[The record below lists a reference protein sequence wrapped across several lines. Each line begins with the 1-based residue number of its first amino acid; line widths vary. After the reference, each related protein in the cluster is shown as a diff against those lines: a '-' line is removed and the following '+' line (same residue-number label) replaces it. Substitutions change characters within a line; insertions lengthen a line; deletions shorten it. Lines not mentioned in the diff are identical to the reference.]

1 MFSLFTVPALI
12 MEEADKL
19 CESLLLWLEKR
30 KQCVDKLLALAQ
42 ELEDLHKSANISQVV
57 GTATSVLSIFAA
69 ALATVFTGGLAA
81 PLLAAAA
88 AGAAAGTVVSLTSTL
103 VEAGV
108 SSSTMN
114 TATALITEDEKIGSN
129 IQELQRCL
137 REKCGG
143 KQLGAQASGGSTSD
157 NVECEVATLL
167 MGALARRNKI
177 PVPLDM
183 LRSFNKA
190 TFFRQA
196 GGMNSADAHRLIFK
210 AVSLV
215 VSLGKSGMME
225 VSKVSAKEMVKDI
238 GSIGMKTAVKTGSR
252 VLTFFFVL
260 NFVLTV

>member
-1 MFSLFTVPALI
+1 MFSLCTVPALI

-19 CESLLLWLEKR
+19 CGSLLLWLEK
-30 KQCVDKLLALAQ
+30 QCGDKLSALAQ

-57 GTATSVLSIFAA
+57 ETATSVLSIFAA

-81 PLLAAAA
+81 PLLAA
-88 AGAAAGTVVSLTSTL
+88 AAAGTVVSLTSTL

-114 TATALITEDEKIGSN
+114 TATALITEDEKIGKN

-196 GGMNSADAHRLIFK
+196 GGMNSADVHRLIFK
-210 AVSLV
+210 AVGLV

-260 NFVLTV
+260 NFVLTA

>member
-1 MFSLFTVPALI
+1 

-19 CESLLLWLEKR
+19 CESLLSWLEKR
-30 KQCVDKLLALAQ
+30 KQCADKLTALAK
-42 ELEDLHKSANISQVV
+42 ELEDLHKRTNISQVV

-88 AGAAAGTVVSLTSTL
+88 AGTAAGTVVSISSTL

-114 TATALITEDEKIGSN
+114 TATALITEDEKIGKE
-129 IQELQRCL
+129 IQELLRGL

-143 KQLGAQASGGSTSD
+143 KQLGAAQAAGGSTSD
-157 NVECEVATLL
+157 TVECEVATLL
-167 MGALARRNKI
+167 MGALARRKNI

-196 GGMNSADAHRLIFK
+196 GGLNSADAHRLIFK
-210 AVSLV
+210 AVGLV
-215 VSLGKSGMME
+215 VNLGKSGLME
-225 VSKVSAKEMVKDI
+225 VSKVSAKKNGEGHGI
-238 GSIGMKTAVKTGSR
+238 HWHE
-252 VLTFFFVL
+252 
-260 NFVLTV
+260 NCC